1 MMQKYS
7 TESKPIHASSLP
19 SPSAIH
25 FILSYSKAFEVKKLK
40 KRKILVCKN

>member
-7 TESKPIHASSLP
+7 TENKPIHLKSLP
-19 SPSAIH
+19 APSSIH

-40 KRKILVCKN
+40 KKKILVCKN

>member
-7 TESKPIHASSLP
+7 TESKPVHVLSLP

-40 KRKILVCKN
+40 KKKILVCKN